1 MVNPLPGY
9 IQVVIFLFLFT
20 FLLSVALEKPK
31 QEILTLMK
39 SNLMGR
45 SLVANFILLPILGM
59 ILAWL
64 FRLPPEISVGFL
76 MVAFAPG
83 GMLGLHFT
91 RLAKGNLVYA
101 VGLILLLSILSIFII
116 PMLFYLIFPGSDTMN
131 GIIVS
136 LLGRLLFFIIPPIL
150 AGLVIQ
156 HWLGSI
162 AAKLQKLCSFLS
174 IALFILSTVL
184 TSSIKV
190 LDTQVLGWNGLAT
203 ILVFIGIAWF
213 IGWQMGGPE
222 LANRKVLAIS
232 TSMRN
237 VPICLLIAT
246 NSVVNHDTELT
257 ILAFGVLL
265 TPMNLVFAEAINRIF
280 PPSLKQVNQTDA
292 D

>member
-45 SLVANFILLPILGM
+45 SLFANFILLPILGV
-59 ILAWL
+59 ILARL

-76 MVAFAPG
+76 MVALAPG
-83 GMLGLHFT
+83 GMLGLHFA
-91 RLAKGNLVYA
+91 RVAKGNLAYA
-101 VGLILLLSILSIFII
+101 VGLIFLLSLLSIFII

-136 LLGRLLFFIIPPIL
+136 LLGRLLLFIIPPIL